1 MVSCLMGDSTALASA
16 IVRCCLKKFLNHII
30 QEELSPIRKRRE
42 AYEKDIASVY
52 DILKSGCEAARM
64 IAQKTLDE
72 VKAAMQINYFDDD
85 SFIQTYKEKY
95 EN

>member
-1 MVSCLMGDSTALASA
+1 
-16 IVRCCLKKFLNHII
+16 
-30 QEELSPIRKRRE
+30 
-42 AYEKDIASVY
+42 
-52 DILKSGCEAARM
+52 M